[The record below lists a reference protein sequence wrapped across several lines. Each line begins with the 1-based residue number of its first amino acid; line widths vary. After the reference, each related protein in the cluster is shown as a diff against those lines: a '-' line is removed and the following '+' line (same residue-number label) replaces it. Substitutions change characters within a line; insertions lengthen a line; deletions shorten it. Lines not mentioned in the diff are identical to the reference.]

1 MARKD
6 FRRTAAW
13 SRENPM
19 AKKVILDVDP
29 NVDAAVALCLALFD
43 PEFEVVAV
51 TATSGS
57 VSADQ
62 ATRNVQAIIEQLDP
76 PRLPRIGVAA
86 DLENG
91 NLGDLHHLYG
101 SDGLGGAQLEVSELH
116 HRHLSDKVICDEVR
130 KAPDEVTIVTLGPLT
145 NVARAL
151 AREPDMEGLVGQIH
165 IRGGSLAGGDVTPAA
180 EFNIYCD
187 PNSARNVFHSATT
200 KTLVPLDVTQQV
212 IMTYDQLDEV
222 PDMTT
227 QCGRLLRKLLP
238 YVFRSYR
245 VVRGL
250 EGIHL
255 HNAVAL
261 VAIRHPELF
270 TMEAM
275 PGDVE
280 ASGELTLGATVF
292 DRRSHPACR
301 PNMEVAT
308 DVDVAAVM
316 DCILRGLAA
325 TTKDL

>member
-1 MARKD
+1 
-6 FRRTAAW
+6 
-13 SRENPM
+13 
-19 AKKVILDVDP
+19 
-29 NVDAAVALCLALFD
+29 
-43 PEFEVVAV
+43 
-51 TATSGS
+51 
-57 VSADQ
+57 
-62 ATRNVQAIIEQLDP
+62 
-76 PRLPRIGVAA
+76 
-86 DLENG
+86 
-91 NLGDLHHLYG
+91 
-101 SDGLGGAQLEVSELH
+101 
-116 HRHLSDKVICDEVR
+116 
-130 KAPDEVTIVTLGPLT
+130 
-145 NVARAL
+145 
-151 AREPDMEGLVGQIH
+151 
-165 IRGGSLAGGDVTPAA
+165 
-180 EFNIYCD
+180 
-187 PNSARNVFHSATT
+187 
-200 KTLVPLDVTQQV
+200 
-212 IMTYDQLDEV
+212 
-222 PDMTT
+222 MTT